1 MEFTLLQF
9 GIILLLFALSFRVAF
24 VITPIVHFVRLFGKK
39 SIEAQK
45 QIRGLEIPGVAEFF
59 RREIFLMF
67 LSYVSLTLVTV
78 FFDLSTIEI
87 SEISIFY
94 LILLFFFSFIWFLF
108 ELYRSW
114 VLRKNLTKLVE
125 ETSRLQFVAGKAVD
139 VAQFFVVNSLNPTRI
154 VRRQGLKFLVGFF
167 KRRTKSSDSATEHE
181 GQNDKSVIN
190 RILGNVETALS
201 LPEKTAKRVSNH
213 IKNEYNT
220 VLSRSFE
227 KHIRMSKMRFT
238 MQILISILPGV
249 MLLIFS
255 RLT

>member
-39 SIEAQK
+39 SLKAQK

-59 RREIFLMF
+59 RREILLMF
-67 LSYVSLTLVTV
+67 LSYVSLTIATV
-78 FFDLSTIEI
+78 SFDLSTIEI
-87 SEISIFY
+87 SELSIFS
-94 LILLFFFSFIWFLF
+94 LILLFFFSFVWFLF

-114 VLRKNLTKLVE
+114 VLRKNLRKLVE
-125 ETSRLQFVAGKAVD
+125 ETSKLQFVAGKAVD

-167 KRRTKSSDSATEHE
+167 KRRTKSIDPASDHD

-201 LPEKTAKRVSNH
+201 LPERTAKRVSNH

>member
-24 VITPIVHFVRLFGKK
+24 VITPIVQFVQLFGKN
-39 SIEAQK
+39 SIKAQK

-59 RREIFLMF
+59 RREVLLMF
-67 LSYVSLTLVTV
+67 LSYVSLTIATV
-78 FFDLSTIEI
+78 SFDLSTIEI
-87 SEISIFY
+87 SELSIFS
-94 LILLFFFSFIWFLF
+94 LILLFFLSFIWFLF

-114 VLRKNLTKLVE
+114 VLRKNLRKLVE

-154 VRRQGLKFLVGFF
+154 VKRQGLKFLVGFF
-167 KRRTKSSDSATEHE
+167 RRRTKLSDSVEE
-181 GQNDKSVIN
+181 QEDVNQKSVIN

-201 LPEKTAKRVSNH
+201 LPERTAKRVSDH

-227 KHIRMSKMRFT
+227 KHIRMSKMRFSV
-238 MQILISILPGV
+238 QILLSVLPGV
-249 MLLIFS
+249 MLLLLS
-255 RLT
+255 RLA